1 MSVHTAA
8 AKKVTVIPA
17 DPQYTQKDIR
27 KQHLRV
33 APYCRVSTDK
43 EEQLSSYEAQ
53 IEYYTAKIAENPDW
67 TMVRLYADEGISGT
81 SMKKRK
87 EFMKMVDDCE
97 KGKIDLVITKSTTRF
112 ARNTLEGIQIVRQL
126 RRLGVGVFFEKEN
139 ANTLYMDNEMILTF
153 FFSQAQAES
162 ESLSKNVSWGH
173 RRNFENGKVYYQYDS
188 FLGYKK
194 GLDGQPEIDEEQAPI
209 VRRIFARYLMG
220 DSVRKICR
228 DLEADGVR
236 TVRGCEKWSDSTVQ
250 NMLRNE
256 KYIGDALL
264 QKTYVQDIFT
274 RKSMKNEGQLPKYY
288 VHNCHPA
295 IIDRTTFQKVQE
307 EIARRSS
314 KKKTS
319 AKAKTEL
326 GKYSGKYALSEL
338 LVCGECGRPYRRQT
352 YMPRGEKYH
361 VWRCLNRLENGTRIC
376 KHSPTFW
383 EEDIQDAV
391 VAAMNEQLDRQ
402 RAKETLKQSL
412 FTALATNESEMTLPA
427 VESQIKAL
435 QERQIELIGL
445 ATAEG
450 AKFEDYDEEIG
461 HVNEEKLRLL
471 GIRAE
476 LEMAEQNNSAFD
488 HRMEEIDV
496 ALDQESGMIEEY
508 DDIRT
513 RQLISSIK
521 VLSKEHL
528 LIRFKDGVETEQH
541 IERLRATSVR

>member
-1 MSVHTAA
+1 MSVHTAT

-87 EFMKMVDDCE
+87 EFLKLVDDCE

-126 RRLGVGVFFEKEN
+126 KRLGVGVFFEKEN

-173 RRNFENGKVYYQYDS
+173 RRNYENGKVYYHYDS
-188 FLGYKK
+188 FLGYKR
-194 GLDGQPEIDEEQAPI
+194 GPDGQPEIDEEQAAV

-228 DLEADGVR
+228 DLEADGIQ

-250 NMLRNE
+250 SMLRNE

-264 QKTYVQDIFT
+264 QKTYIQDIFT
-274 RKSMKNEGQLPKYY
+274 RKSMKNLGQLPKYY
-288 VHNCHPA
+288 VHNCHPP

-307 EIARRSS
+307 EIARRSG

-338 LVCGECGRPYRRQT
+338 LVCGECGSPYRRQT
-352 YMPRGEKYH
+352 YMPKGEKYH
-361 VWRCLNRLENGTRIC
+361 VWRCLNRLENGKRIC
-376 KHSPTFW
+376 KHSPTFL
-383 EEDIQDAV
+383 ETDIHDAV
-391 VAAMNEQLDRQ
+391 VAAMNEQLVRQ
-402 RAKETLKQSL
+402 TAKEVLKQSIY
-412 FTALATNESEMTLPA
+412 TALAAAEPEMTLPA
-427 VESQIKAL
+427 VESKIKAL
-435 QERQIELIGL
+435 RDRQVELIGL

-450 AKFEDYDEEIG
+450 AKFEDYDQEISK
-461 HVNEEKLRLL
+461 VNEERLRLL
-471 GIRAE
+471 EIRAE
-476 LEMAEQNNSAFD
+476 LEMAEQTNAAFD
-488 HRMEEIDV
+488 QRMEEIDT
-496 ALDQESGMIEEY
+496 ALSQDSGVIEEY

-513 RQLISSIK
+513 RQLISNIK
-521 VLSKEHL
+521 VLDKERL
-528 LIRFKDGVETEQH
+528 LIRFRDGTETVQR
-541 IERLRATSVR
+541 IERTKGLTA

>member
-1 MSVHTAA
+1 MNVHTAA

-17 DPQYTQKDIR
+17 DPQYTQRDIR

-33 APYCRVSTDK
+33 APYCRVSTDSD
-43 EEQLSSYEAQ
+43 EQLTSYRAQ

-67 TMVRLYADEGISGT
+67 TMVRMYADEGTTGP

-87 EFMKMVDDCE
+87 EFLKLVDDCE

-112 ARNTLEGIQIVRQL
+112 ARNTLEGIQTVRKL

-173 RRNFENGKVYYQYDS
+173 RRNYENGKVYYHYDS
-188 FLGYKK
+188 FLGYKR
-194 GLDGQPEIDEEQAPI
+194 GPDGQPEIDEEQAAV

-228 DLEADGVR
+228 DLEADGIR

-264 QKTYVQDIFT
+264 QKTYIQDIFT

-295 IIDRTTFQKVQE
+295 IIDRSTFQKVQE

-314 KKKTS
+314 KKKIS

-338 LVCGECGRPYRRQT
+338 LVCGECGSPYRRQT
-352 YMPRGEKYH
+352 YMPKGEKYH
-361 VWRCLNRLENGTRIC
+361 VWRCLNRMENGKRIC
-376 KHSPTFW
+376 KNSPTFR

-412 FTALATNESEMTLPA
+412 FTALAANEPEMTLPA
-427 VESQIKAL
+427 VEGQIKAL

-461 HVNEEKLRLL
+461 HVNEEKLKLL
-471 GIRAE
+471 EIKAE
-476 LEMAEQNNSAFD
+476 LELAEQNRAAFD
-488 HRMEEIDV
+488 HRMEEIDA
-496 ALDQESGMIEEY
+496 ALTLDSGMIEEY

-513 RQLISSIK
+513 RQLVSNIK
-521 VLSKEHL
+521 VLDKESL
-528 LIRFKDGVETEQH
+528 LIRFRDGTESVQYTGRNKDMT
-541 IERLRATSVR
+541 A

>member
-1 MSVHTAA
+1 MSVHTAT

-87 EFMKMVDDCE
+87 EFLKMVDDCE

-112 ARNTLEGIQIVRQL
+112 ARNTLEGIQTVRQL

-194 GLDGQPEIDEEQAPI
+194 GPDGQPEIDEEQAPI

-264 QKTYVQDIFT
+264 QKTYIQDIFT

-338 LVCGECGRPYRRQT
+338 LVCGECGSPYRRQT

-376 KHSPTFW
+376 KYSPTFR

-402 RAKETLKQSL
+402 RAKEALKQSL
-412 FTALATNESEMTLPA
+412 FTALATNEPDMLLPA
-427 VESQIKAL
+427 VESQIKVL

-445 ATAEG
+445 ATVEG

-521 VLSKEHL
+521 VLDKERL
-528 LIRFKDGVETEQH
+528 LIRFKDGTESVQHVE
-541 IERLRATSVR
+541 RKKD

>member
-1 MSVHTAA
+1 M
-8 AKKVTVIPA
+8 
-17 DPQYTQKDIR
+17 
-27 KQHLRV
+27 
-33 APYCRVSTDK
+33 
-43 EEQLSSYEAQ
+43 
-53 IEYYTAKIAENPDW
+53 IA
-67 TMVRLYADEGISGT
+67 
-81 SMKKRK
+81 
-87 EFMKMVDDCE
+87 DCE
-97 KGKIDLVITKSTTRF
+97 AGKIDLVITKSTTRF
-112 ARNTLEGIQIVRQL
+112 ARNTLEGIQIVRKL
-126 RRLGVGVFFEKEN
+126 RRLGIGVFFEKEN

-153 FFSQAQAES
+153 FFSQARAES

-173 RRNFENGKVYYQYDS
+173 RRNYENGKVYYQYDS

-194 GLDGQPEIDEEQAPI
+194 GPDGQPEIDEGQAPI

-228 DLEADGVR
+228 DLEADGIR

-264 QKTYVQDIFT
+264 QKTYIQDIFT
-274 RKSMKNEGQLPKYY
+274 RKSMKNLGQLPKYY

-338 LVCGECGRPYRRQT
+338 LVCGECGSPYRRQT
-352 YMPRGEKYH
+352 YMPKGEKYH

-376 KHSPTFW
+376 KHSPTFL
-383 EEDIQDAV
+383 ETDIHDAI
-391 VAAMNEQLDRQ
+391 VAAMNEQLVRQ
-402 RAKETLKQSL
+402 RAKDELKQSMY
-412 FTALATNESEMTLPA
+412 TALAAAEPEMTLPA
-427 VESQIKAL
+427 VESKIKAL
-435 QERQIELIGL
+435 RDRQVELIGL

-450 AKFEDYDEEIG
+450 AKFEDYDQEISR
-461 HVNEEKLRLL
+461 VNEERLRLL

-476 LEMAEQNNSAFD
+476 LEMAQQTNSDFD
-488 HRMEEIDV
+488 QRMEEIDA
-496 ALDQESGMIEEY
+496 ALSQDSGMIEKY

-513 RQLISSIK
+513 RQLISNIK
-521 VLSKEHL
+521 VLDKERL
-528 LIRFKDGVETEQH
+528 LIRFRDGTE
-541 IERLRATSVR
+541 SVQTV

>member
-1 MSVHTAA
+1 MSVHTAT

-87 EFMKMVDDCE
+87 EFLTLVDDCE

-112 ARNTLEGIQIVRQL
+112 ARNTLEGIQTVRQL

-194 GLDGQPEIDEEQAPI
+194 GPDGQPEIDEEQAPI

-264 QKTYVQDIFT
+264 QKTYIQDIFT

-338 LVCGECGRPYRRQT
+338 LVCGECGSPYRRQT

-376 KHSPTFW
+376 KYSPTFR

-402 RAKETLKQSL
+402 RAKEALKQSL
-412 FTALATNESEMTLPA
+412 FTALATNEPDMLLPA
-427 VESQIKAL
+427 VESQIKVL

-445 ATAEG
+445 ATVEG

-521 VLSKEHL
+521 VLDKERL
-528 LIRFKDGVETEQH
+528 LIRFKDGTESVQHVE
-541 IERLRATSVR
+541 RKKD

>member
-1 MSVHTAA
+1 MSVHTAE
-8 AKKVTVIPA
+8 AKKVTIIPA
-17 DPQYTQKDIR
+17 DPQYLQKDIR
-27 KQHLRV
+27 KQRLRV

-43 EEQLSSYEAQ
+43 EEQLTSYEAQ

-87 EFMKMVDDCE
+87 EFLKLVDDCE

-112 ARNTLEGIQIVRQL
+112 ARNTLEGIQIVRKL
-126 RRLGVGVFFEKEN
+126 KRLGVGVFFEKEN

-173 RRNFENGKVYYQYDS
+173 RRNYENGKVYYHYDS

-194 GLDGQPEIDEEQAPI
+194 GPDGQPEIDEEQAAV

-236 TVRGCEKWSDSTVQ
+236 TARGGDKWSDSTVQ

-295 IIDRTTFQKVQE
+295 IIDRTTYQRVQE

-326 GKYSGKYALSEL
+326 GRYSGKYALSEL
-338 LVCGECGRPYRRQT
+338 LVCGECGSPYRRQT
-352 YMPRGEKYH
+352 YMPKGEKYH

-376 KHSPTFW
+376 KHSPTFR
-383 EEDIQDAV
+383 EEDVHAAV
-391 VAAMNEQLDRQ
+391 VAAMNGLLDRGT
-402 RAKETLKQSL
+402 AKDVLKQCIAG
-412 FTALATNESEMTLPA
+412 ALAAAEPEWTLPA
-427 VESQIKAL
+427 VESRIRIL

-445 ATAEG
+445 ASAEG

-461 HVNEEKLRLL
+461 RVNEEKMQLL
-471 GIRAE
+471 GIKAE
-476 LEMAEQNNSAFD
+476 LEMAQQPQATLD
-488 HRMEEIDV
+488 HRIEEIDA
-496 ALDQESGMIEEY
+496 ALSQDSGMIEEY

-513 RQLISSIK
+513 RQFISNIK
-521 VLSKEHL
+521 VLDKERL
-528 LIRFKDGVETEQH
+528 LIRFRDGTESVQH
-541 IERLRATSVR
+541 IGKEKV

>member
-1 MSVHTAA
+1 M
-8 AKKVTVIPA
+8 
-17 DPQYTQKDIR
+17 
-27 KQHLRV
+27 
-33 APYCRVSTDK
+33 
-43 EEQLSSYEAQ
+43 
-53 IEYYTAKIAENPDW
+53 
-67 TMVRLYADEGISGT
+67 
-81 SMKKRK
+81 
-87 EFMKMVDDCE
+87 
-97 KGKIDLVITKSTTRF
+97 VITKSTTRF
-112 ARNTLEGIQIVRQL
+112 ARNTLEGIQTVRKL

-173 RRNFENGKVYYQYDS
+173 RRNYENGKVYYHYDS
-188 FLGYKK
+188 FLGYKR
-194 GLDGQPEIDEEQAPI
+194 GPDGQPEIDEEQAAV

-228 DLEADGVR
+228 DLETDGIR

-250 NMLRNE
+250 HMLRNE

-264 QKTYVQDIFT
+264 QKTYIQDIFT

-295 IIDRTTFQKVQE
+295 IIDRSTFQKVQE

-314 KKKTS
+314 KKKIS

-338 LVCGECGRPYRRQT
+338 LVCGECGSPYRRQT

-376 KHSPTFW
+376 KHSPTLR
-383 EEDIQDAV
+383 EEEIHAAV
-391 VAAMNEQLDRQ
+391 VAAMNGQLDRL
-402 RAKETLKQSL
+402 RAKDALKQSIY
-412 FTALATNESEMTLPA
+412 TVLAAAESEMTLPA
-427 VESQIKAL
+427 VESRIRTL

-450 AKFEDYDEEIG
+450 ARFEDYDEEIG
-461 HVNEEKLRLL
+461 HINEEKLRLL
-471 GIRAE
+471 GIRSE
-476 LEMAEQNNSAFD
+476 LETAQQGSAAFN
-488 HRMEEIDV
+488 HRMDEIDA
-496 ALDQESGMIEEY
+496 ALSQDSGMIEKY
-508 DDIRT
+508 DDVRT
-513 RQLISSIK
+513 RQLVSYIK
-521 VLSKEHL
+521 VLDKEHL
-528 LIRFKDGVETEQH
+528 LIRFRDGTEIVQ
-541 IERLRATSVR
+541 TV

>member
-1 MSVHTAA
+1 MSIHTAA
-8 AKKVTVIPA
+8 AKKVTIIPA

-53 IEYYTAKIAENPDW
+53 IEYYTARIAENPDW
-67 TMVRLYADEGISGT
+67 TMVRMYADEGISGT

-87 EFMKMVDDCE
+87 EFLKMVEDCE

-139 ANTLYMDNEMILTF
+139 ANTLYMDNEMLLTF

-173 RRNFENGKVYYQYDS
+173 RRNYENGKVYYQYDS

-194 GLDGQPEIDEEQAPI
+194 GPDGQPVIDEEQAPI

-228 DLEADGVR
+228 DLEADGIR

-264 QKTYVQDIFT
+264 QKTFVQDIFT

-314 KKKTS
+314 KKKAS

-338 LVCGECGRPYRRQT
+338 LVCGECGSPYRRQT
-352 YMPRGEKYH
+352 YMPKGEKYH
-361 VWRCLNRLENGTRIC
+361 VWRCLNRMENGKRIC
-376 KHSPTFW
+376 KHSPTFR
-383 EEDIQDAV
+383 EADIQDAV

-402 RAKETLKQSL
+402 SAKEALKQSL
-412 FTALATNESEMTLPA
+412 LTALAANEPEMTRA
-427 VESQIKAL
+427 SVEIQIKAL

-450 AKFEDYDEEIG
+450 AKFEDYDDEIG

-476 LEMAEQNNSAFD
+476 LETAQQGNTAFD
-488 HRMEEIDV
+488 HRMDEIDA
-496 ALDQESGMIEEY
+496 ALSQDSGMIEEF
-508 DDIRT
+508 DDI
-513 RQLISSIK
+513 
-521 VLSKEHL
+521 
-528 LIRFKDGVETEQH
+528 
-541 IERLRATSVR
+541 

>member
-1 MSVHTAA
+1 MNVHTAA

-17 DPQYTQKDIR
+17 DPQYTQRDIR

-33 APYCRVSTDK
+33 APYCRVSTDSD
-43 EEQLSSYEAQ
+43 EQLTSYRAQ

-67 TMVRLYADEGISGT
+67 TMVRMYADEGTTGT

-87 EFMKMVDDCE
+87 EFLKLVDDCE

-112 ARNTLEGIQIVRQL
+112 ARNTLEGIQTVRKL

-173 RRNFENGKVYYQYDS
+173 RRNYENGKVYYHYDS
-188 FLGYKK
+188 FLGYKR
-194 GLDGQPEIDEEQAPI
+194 GPDGQPEIDEEQAAV

-228 DLEADGVR
+228 DLEADGIR

-264 QKTYVQDIFT
+264 QKTYIQDIFT

-295 IIDRTTFQKVQE
+295 IIDRSTFQKVQE

-314 KKKTS
+314 KKKIS

-338 LVCGECGRPYRRQT
+338 LVCGECGSPYRRQT
-352 YMPRGEKYH
+352 YMPKGEKYH
-361 VWRCLNRLENGTRIC
+361 VWRCLNRMENGKRIC
-376 KHSPTFW
+376 KNSPTFR

-412 FTALATNESEMTLPA
+412 FTALAANEPEMTLPA
-427 VESQIKAL
+427 VEGQIKAL

-461 HVNEEKLRLL
+461 HVNEEKLKLL
-471 GIRAE
+471 EIKAE
-476 LEMAEQNNSAFD
+476 LELAEQNRAAFD
-488 HRMEEIDV
+488 HRMEEIDA
-496 ALDQESGMIEEY
+496 ALTLDSGMIEEY

-513 RQLISSIK
+513 RQLVSNIK
-521 VLSKEHL
+521 VLDKESL
-528 LIRFKDGVETEQH
+528 LIRFRDGTESVQYTGRNKDMT
-541 IERLRATSVR
+541 A

>member
-1 MSVHTAA
+1 MNVHTAA

-17 DPQYTQKDIR
+17 DPRYTQRDIR

-33 APYCRVSTDK
+33 APYCRVSTDSD
-43 EEQLSSYEAQ
+43 EQLTSYRAQ

-67 TMVRLYADEGISGT
+67 TMVRMYADEGTTGT

-87 EFMKMVDDCE
+87 EFLKLVDDCE

-112 ARNTLEGIQIVRQL
+112 ARNTLEGIQTVRKL

-173 RRNFENGKVYYQYDS
+173 RRNYENGKVYYHYDS
-188 FLGYKK
+188 FLGYKR
-194 GLDGQPEIDEEQAPI
+194 GPDGQPEIDEEQAAV

-228 DLEADGVR
+228 DLEADGIR
-236 TVRGCEKWSDSTVQ
+236 TVRGCKKWSDSTVQ
-250 NMLRNE
+250 HMLRNE

-264 QKTYVQDIFT
+264 QKTYIQDIFT

-295 IIDRTTFQKVQE
+295 IIDRTTFQKAQE
-307 EIARRSS
+307 EIARRAS

-326 GKYSGKYALSEL
+326 GKYTGKYALSEL
-338 LVCGECGRPYRRQT
+338 LVCGECGSPYRRQT

-376 KHSPTFW
+376 KHSPTLR
-383 EEDIQDAV
+383 EEEIHAAV
-391 VAAMNEQLDRQ
+391 VAAMNGQLDRL
-402 RAKETLKQSL
+402 RAKDALKQSIY
-412 FTALATNESEMTLPA
+412 TVLAAAEPEMTLPA
-427 VESQIKAL
+427 VESQVKAL
-435 QERQIELIGL
+435 QERQIKLIGL

-450 AKFEDYDEEIG
+450 ARFEDYDEEIG
-461 HVNEEKLRLL
+461 RINEEKLKLL
-471 GIRAE
+471 GIRSE
-476 LEMAEQNNSAFD
+476 LETVQQGSTAFD
-488 HRMEEIDV
+488 HRMDEIDAV
-496 ALDQESGMIEEY
+496 LSQDSGMIEKY
-508 DDIRT
+508 DDVRT
-513 RQLISSIK
+513 RQLVSYIK
-521 VLSKEHL
+521 VLDKEHL
-528 LIRFKDGVETEQH
+528 LIRFRDGTEIVQ
-541 IERLRATSVR
+541 TV